1 MAKKPSATKAKI
13 LEVLAHPE
21 ASEGLY
27 FRNFYQ
33 LHEEDERDVV
43 PGSPEEIL
51 AAVYELV
58 DEGKVRTGRDQD
70 EMTFHIETTQAAA
83 ER

>member
-1 MAKKPSATKAKI
+1 MAKKNGSTKEKI
-13 LEVLAHPE
+13 LEVLSHPE

-43 PGSPEEIL
+43 PGTPEEIL
-51 AAVYELV
+51 AAVHELIE
-58 DEGKVRTGRDQD
+58 EGKVRTGRDQD
-70 EMTFHIETTQAAA
+70 EITFHLDAAS
-83 ER
+83 